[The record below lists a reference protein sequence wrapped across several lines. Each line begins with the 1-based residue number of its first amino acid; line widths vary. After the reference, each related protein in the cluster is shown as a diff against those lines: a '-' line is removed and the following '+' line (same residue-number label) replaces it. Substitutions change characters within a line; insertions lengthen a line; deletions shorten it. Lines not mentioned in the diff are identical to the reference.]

1 MPDLDKSQTSSAYSE
16 NAHCS
21 NRYRLIVAP
30 MKFKFI
36 PLSLPRRY
44 MADLSHMRLSVPL
57 GTIKRTINI
66 AGLREARQQAAISI
80 PWTILFAKAYGLLA
94 AETPALRRSYVAL
107 PWPSLCEAD
116 GSVVTIIIERI
127 WQGEKALFPA
137 KIKMHAERPLT
148 DLADD
153 LARALNDPVESIRH
167 FRVLLNLSRFPWPVR
182 RLLWWLAHNIGPLR
196 TAYFGSFG
204 ISVLGHL
211 GATITAPVTP
221 LTSTVSYGPFAA
233 SGDVELFMTFDHR
246 VMDGEIVARSLARLE
261 EVLNGPIAAELRGLG
276 QRA

>member
-1 MPDLDKSQTSSAYSE
+1 
-16 NAHCS
+16 
-21 NRYRLIVAP
+21 

-44 MADLSHMRLSVPL
+44 MADLSHTRLSVPL

-66 AGLREARQQAAISI
+66 ADLREARERAASAI

-94 AETPALRRSYVAL
+94 TETPALRRAYVAL
-107 PWPSLCEAD
+107 PWPNLSEAD
-116 GSVVTIIIERI
+116 GSVATIIVERI

-153 LARALNDPVESIRH
+153 LARATNDPVDSIRH
-167 FRVLLNLSRFPWPVR
+167 FRVLLNLSRCPWPAR

-196 TAYFGSFG
+196 AAYFGTFG

-221 LTSTVSYGPFAA
+221 LTNTVSYGPFAPN
-233 SGDVELFMTFDHR
+233 GDVELFMTFDHR
-246 VMDGEIVARSLARLE
+246 VMDGEIVAWTLAQME
-261 EVLNGPIAAELRGLG
+261 ATLNGPISAELRSLG